1 MRGTGVT
8 AGYGLAAGRAIGGGL
23 RVRGRA
29 TVGPPLQAARGL
41 KRVYGTTYT

>member
-1 MRGTGVT
+1 MALSGTV
-8 AGYGLAAGRAIGGGL
+8 

-41 KRVYGTTYT
+41 KRVYGTTYE